1 MMPALVI
8 NHNHAMW
15 KQRDAVIQ
23 IIYHSPETN
32 LVCGFIRLNF
42 SKTFIKPNNVDNC
55 LE

>member
-15 KQRDAVIQ
+15 KRRDAVIQ

-32 LVCGFIRLNF
+32 LVCGFNRLNI
-42 SKTFIKPNNVDNC
+42 SKTFIKPNDPDQF
-55 LE
+55 LQ